1 MRDSSVIQTQTW
13 LYKFFRACAEK
24 SKESPYVL
32 QCQMLCAPIVKFF
45 PEINPEELQYELL
58 NYGLFDPFKWKD
70 IGNQVE
76 RLEKQRIWQIVDR
89 EYHFLKTLWKGPEV
103 SIYIYPLNT
112 VNHNKNEQAPQKNGV
127 AYRGALFLFLSDG
140 LRVEEI
146 KALLAHEYS
155 HVCRLNYLG
164 LESKKIPLKDSLI
177 IEGFGEFAV
186 KELYGEKWL
195 APWVDLYS
203 FKESTQIW
211 TKYFIPKLNLLG
223 TENHHVFLYGK
234 ARSPFPKWIG
244 YHIGYQI
251 VDSFQKK
258 HGPFNNS
265 ELYRMSSE
273 ELIAGSN
280 FPATKSI

>member
-1 MRDSSVIQTQTW
+1 MRKSSVIQTQSW
-13 LYKFFRACAEK
+13 LYKFLRTCAEK
-24 SKESPYVL
+24 SKESPYDL
-32 QCQMLCAPIVKFF
+32 QCQMLCAPIVKSF

-58 NYGLFDPFKWKD
+58 NYGLFDPYKWRDVGK
-70 IGNQVE
+70 QVE
-76 RLEKQRIWQIVDR
+76 KLEKQRIWQIVEQ
-89 EYHFLKTLWKGPEV
+89 EYRFLKTLWNGPEI

-112 VNHNKNEQAPQKNGV
+112 VHQSKSEQAPTKNGV
-127 AYRGALFLFLSDG
+127 AYRSTLFMFLSEG

-155 HVCRLNYLG
+155 HICRLKHLG

-186 KELYGEKWL
+186 KDLYGEKWQ
-195 APWVDLYS
+195 APWTDLYS
-203 FKESTQIW
+203 LNEATQIW
-211 TKYFIPKLNLLG
+211 TKHFIPHLNLLG
-223 TENHHVFLYGK
+223 TENHHIFLYGK

-258 HGPFNNS
+258 HGPFHNS
-265 ELYRMSSE
+265 KLYRMSAD

-280 FPATKSI
+280 FPATKSP

>member
-1 MRDSSVIQTQTW
+1 MRDSSVIQTQKW

-32 QCQMLCAPIVKFF
+32 QCKMLCAPIVEPF

-58 NYGLFDPFKWKD
+58 NHGLFDPVKWAD
-70 IGNQVE
+70 IRNQVE
-76 RLEKQRIWQIVDR
+76 ILEKRSIWQIVDQ
-89 EYHFLKTLWKGPEV
+89 EYQFLKTLWKGPEV
-103 SIYIYPLNT
+103 AIYIFPLNN
-112 VNHNKNEQAPQKNGV
+112 VNLNKSEQTPTKNGV
-127 AYRGALFLFLSDG
+127 AYKGALFLFLSDG
-140 LRVEEI
+140 LRLEEI
-146 KALLAHEYS
+146 MALLAHEYN

-164 LESKKIPLKDSLI
+164 VETKKIPLKDSLI

-195 APWVDLYS
+195 APWTDLYS
-203 FKESTQIW
+203 FKESTAIW
-211 TKYFIPKLNLLG
+211 TKHFIPKLNLLG
-223 TENHHVFLYGK
+223 TKNHEMFLYGK

-265 ELYRMSSE
+265 ELYRKSSD

-280 FPATKSI
+280 FPAN